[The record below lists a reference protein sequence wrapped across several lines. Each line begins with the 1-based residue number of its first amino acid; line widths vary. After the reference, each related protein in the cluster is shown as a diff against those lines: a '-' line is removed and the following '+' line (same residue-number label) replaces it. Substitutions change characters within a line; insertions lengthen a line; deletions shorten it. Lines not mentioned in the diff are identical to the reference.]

1 MEVHGGMVMVMRCLI
16 PVTQEMRNPDALRR
30 AEIICDDVHIL
41 YVLDSAI
48 FERMERESAYVLD
61 SSTIKATEETI
72 IKAQRKEA
80 EEISEAL
87 RRAGKR
93 THLHFEIG
101 DYSEL
106 LESYVIRLRPQILM
120 TDVFERTL
128 LSLNIPIWVDR
139 GNEIKKTLFVVRTVS
154 KIKRIRR
161 DFEIIEEISGRLGC
175 ETSILYTGNE
185 KEGIETLKILGKITA
200 DERADLYCLQFF
212 DKKYLKGR
220 ESVLIFEVG
229 RKRRRV

>member
-1 MEVHGGMVMVMRCLI
+1 MEAHGGMVMVMRCLI
-16 PVTQEMRNPDALRR
+16 PVMQEMRNHGALKR
-30 AEIICDDVHIL
+30 AQIICDDVHIL

-61 SSTIKATEETI
+61 SDTIKATEETI

-80 EEISEAL
+80 VEILNSV
-87 RRAGKR
+87 RKSGKR
-93 THLHFEIG
+93 THLHFETG
-101 DYSEL
+101 DYPEI
-106 LESYVIRLRPQILM
+106 LERYVLRLRPQILM

-139 GNEIKKTLFVVRTVS
+139 GNEIKKILFVVRSVS
-154 KIKRIRR
+154 KIKSIRR

-175 ETSILYTGNE
+175 ETSILYLGNE
-185 KEGIETLKILGKITA
+185 KEGIETLKTLGKTTT

-212 DKKYLKGR
+212 DKRYLKGR
-220 ESVLIFEVG
+220 ESVLIFEGG
-229 RKRRRV
+229 RKSRRV